1 MARLEF
7 LYSLYLEKGKPC
19 VPGVVLEGA
28 LTGRGGAARK
38 MKKGKQA
45 AAGLFVL
52 DNFPLEYDGPT
63 DPKELWKDQRFRF
76 RVACKVQQSKVMRT
90 RPIFD
95 EWAANVQVSFNPD
108 LVDEREIFQWMELAG
123 REVGLMDWRPK
134 YGRFEVE
141 EIK

>member
-1 MARLEF
+1 
-7 LYSLYLEKGKPC
+7 
-19 VPGVVLEGA
+19 
-28 LTGRGGAARK
+28 

-52 DNFPLEYDGPT
+52 DNFLLEYDGPT
-63 DPKELWKDQRFRF
+63 DPSELWEDERFRF
-76 RVACKVQQSKVMRT
+76 RVAVKVQQSKVMRT

-108 LVDEREIFQWMELAG
+108 LVDEREVIQWMEVAG

-134 YGRFEVE
+134 YGRFEME
-141 EIK
+141 ETK